1 MSQKVRNVVIIALV
15 LVAVAGVFVLRGPAG
30 TAEKEKTAVQT
41 ALPVVMILQSQS
53 CPACKQM
60 SIVLKEFSGKYGAQV
75 RTEEVDIMQNPDLA
89 REFKVR
95 YIPMLVFKDGQGK
108 VLGTHVGYLPLDAFM
123 KKLKEVGIT
132 VNEG

>member
-1 MSQKVRNVVIIALV
+1 MSQKVRNIVIIALV
-15 LVAVAGVFVLRGPAG
+15 LVAVAGVFVLRVA
-30 TAEKEKTAVQT
+30 A

-108 VLGTHVGYLPLDAFM
+108 VLGTHVGYLPLDAFK